1 MPSSPKW
8 LRHLRFDTFHVTSK
22 DFIRTVKL
30 PVVQVDIFNEKGEL
44 GNLQKNIETFM
55 FIFYIN
61 IKILD
66 LGDSL
71 RFIEKESLV

>member
-1 MPSSPKW
+1 MI
-8 LRHLRFDTFHVTSK
+8 HLRFDTFLVTSK